1 MLTFEILANIIY
13 FNTMQSLE
21 NISQKGSAFMQ
32 STIFERPTLTVQEAA
47 SLIGVSAPTMYDITE
62 RADFSAL
69 IRVGRKKLIL
79 REKFLAWLELQ
90 TER

>member
-1 MLTFEILANIIY
+1 VKYNLFQIKKCNLNL
-13 FNTMQSLE
+13 FHK
-21 NISQKGSAFMQ
+21 KGSAFMQ
-32 STIFERPTLTVQEAA
+32 TTVFERPTLTVQEAA
-47 SLIGVSAPTMYDITE
+47 NLIGVSAPTMYEITE

-79 REKFLAWLELQ
+79 REKFLTWLELQ